1 MKYRGAHQ
9 TSVESWI
16 KRAYVGA
23 VVAYAILALA
33 FVAVAYGQTRQ
44 STIPLPTYTF
54 LRPPS
59 GSSDVV
65 VERYFEYLNLQSV
78 GNLTESYFPNWVGLI
93 EAFGYGAVFLII
105 LYFFVY
111 AWFAR
116 RRTGDLYPVEVYNG
130 YITERGGP
138 VDPFNWA
145 TYTILVSY
153 MVYYSVVNILYGQM
167 Y

>member
-116 RRTGDLYPVEVYNG
+116 RRTGTS
-130 YITERGGP
+130 IRSRSTT
-138 VDPFNWA
+138 A
-145 TYTILVSY
+145 TSQNATAASTR
-153 MVYYSVVNILYGQM
+153 STGRSTPSS
-167 Y
+167 